1 MRKAQEELAKQKEV
15 IVSQDK
21 ALKVNT
27 AISIYTSIYIY

>member
-21 ALKVNT
+21 ALKVYL
-27 AISIYTSIYIY
+27 SIYTSIYIY